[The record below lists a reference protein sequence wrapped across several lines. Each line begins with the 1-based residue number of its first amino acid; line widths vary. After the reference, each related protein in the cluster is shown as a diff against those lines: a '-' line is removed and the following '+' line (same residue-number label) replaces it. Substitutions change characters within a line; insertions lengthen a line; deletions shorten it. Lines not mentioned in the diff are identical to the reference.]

1 MSREIFQ
8 IVEELDQEDLQTQ
21 LALQCAPLLTGIKIA
36 NLLIVR
42 SRNAKGVFEMFW
54 GSRISVEVIYRSE
67 EKTMFLLYQREELEA
82 YLEKNSDTMKLFGYA
97 KMELE
102 EICGELKKRYACYM
116 EERGGFP
123 HEIGLLLGYPPEDVL
138 GFIENEGKNYLYTGY
153 WKVYGNVVEAVA
165 LFEAYNEA
173 KEQLIRMISQGI
185 EIRRIL
191 L

>member
-8 IVEELDQEDLQTQ
+8 IIEELDQEDLQTQ
-21 LALQCAPLLTGIKIA
+21 LALQCAPLLTGIKIS

-42 SRNAKGVFEMFW
+42 NWNARGVFEIFR
-54 GSRISVEVIYRSE
+54 GSRITVEVIYRSE

-82 YLEKNSDTMKLFGYA
+82 YLRENSDTMKLFGYA
-97 KMELE
+97 VMEVE
-102 EICGELKKRYACYM
+102 EICRELKNRYASYM
-116 EERGGFP
+116 EGRGGFP
-123 HEIGLLLGYPPEDVL
+123 HEIGILLGYPTEDVL

-165 LFEAYNEA
+165 LFEAYNKA
-173 KEQLIRMISQGI
+173 KEQLLKMISQGI

-191 L
+191 S

>member
-42 SRNAKGVFEMFW
+42 NRNAKGVFEMFS

-97 KMELE
+97 RMEVE
-102 EICGELKKRYACYM
+102 EICRELKKRYARYM
-116 EERGGFP
+116 EGKGGFP

-191 L
+191 